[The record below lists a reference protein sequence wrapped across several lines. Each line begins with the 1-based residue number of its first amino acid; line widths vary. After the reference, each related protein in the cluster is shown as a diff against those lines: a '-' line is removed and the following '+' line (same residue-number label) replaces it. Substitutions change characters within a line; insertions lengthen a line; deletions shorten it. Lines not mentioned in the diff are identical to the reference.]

1 MDSYQEELTFAQSLV
16 RRAGKALKNAR
27 QDAQVVKQ
35 PHGLS
40 YLDVTTSADLES
52 EALILESISAQYPT
66 DRILSE
72 ETRSFEDEGK
82 GRLWIVD
89 PLDGTTNFVK
99 GLDAYAVSIALM
111 VDGLVV
117 AAACYLPEQD
127 EDYTALRGAGV
138 HRNGEPLLLLSPTDT
153 LAGSLVSV
161 GFPHSRESAPL
172 TQAFD
177 MYHDMLVTC
186 SDLRRSA
193 SAVLDGCVLA
203 TGATGAYLTPDI
215 KPWDIAA
222 MILFIEEQ
230 GGVVSDFRGN
240 SLNLFQRSSDRFS
253 IAVVCAKNSA
263 IHASVIDV
271 TRNYAQS

>member
-1 MDSYQEELTFAQSLV
+1 MNSYQEELALARSLV
-16 RRAGKALKNAR
+16 RLAGAGLKRACHH
-27 QDAQVVKQ
+27 AQVVKQ

-52 EALILESISAQYPT
+52 EALILEGISAQYPA

-72 ETRSFEDEGK
+72 ETRTHEDGGM

-99 GLDAYAVSIALM
+99 GLDAYAVSIALIE
-111 VDGLVV
+111 DGRVV
-117 AAACYLPEQD
+117 MAACYLPEYDD
-127 EDYTALRGAGV
+127 EYISVRGTGMY
-138 HRNGEPLLLLSPTDT
+138 RNGEPLSLFFAEDT
-153 LAGSLVSV
+153 LASSLVSV
-161 GFPHSRESAPL
+161 GFPHERDPETL
-172 TQAFD
+172 MQAFD
-177 MYHDMLVTC
+177 MYRTVLTES

-193 SAVLDGCVLA
+193 SAVLDGCLLA

-230 GGVVSDFRGN
+230 GGVVSDFRGDP
-240 SLNLFQRSSDRFS
+240 LNLFQRRGDHFS
-253 IAVVCAKNSA
+253 VAVVCAKNPT
-263 IHASVIDV
+263 IHASVIKI
-271 TRNYAQS
+271 TSQYA

>member
-1 MDSYQEELTFAQSLV
+1 MNSYQEELVLARSLV
-16 RRAGKALKNAR
+16 RLAGTSLKNAR
-27 QDAQVVKQ
+27 VQAQVVKQ

-52 EALILESISAQYPT
+52 EAMILQAISAQYPA

-72 ETRSFEDEGK
+72 ETRTGEDVGT
-82 GRLWIVD
+82 GRLWVVD

-99 GLDAYAVSIALM
+99 GLDAYAVSIALV

-117 AAACYLPEQD
+117 VAACYLPEYD
-127 EDYTALRGAGV
+127 KDYTAVRGVGMC
-138 HRNGEPLLLLSPTDT
+138 RNGELLPLLSPTDT

-172 TQAFD
+172 AQAFD
-177 MYHDMLVTC
+177 MYHDVLVKS

-193 SAVLDGCVLA
+193 SAVLDGCLLA

-240 SLNLFQRSSDRFS
+240 PLNLFHKDGEHFS
-253 IAVVCAKNSA
+253 VAMVCAKNSA
-263 IHASVIDV
+263 IHKSLIEI
-271 TRNYAQS
+271 TRQYAV